1 MSQALLC
8 SSWAQNKRPSHC
20 SPQLLCLACSD
31 RSLDAVELGDA
42 GLSRA
47 SLAPLSLSASSLGP
61 LCCCCCCRSA
71 CAAAP
76 GHDQAT
82 AINHPGPWVPSR
94 SVTRSRAFPLL
105 VWSER
110 RRADQRFRVDDC
122 YGWPIGASHDRT
134 APRVGKRGAA
144 CFGGRSRSG
153 YPSLLLRP
161 LFPNLLVTG
170 VLSHACLG
178 TCVF

>member
-1 MSQALLC
+1 MGAEQKATHI
-8 SSWAQNKRPSHC
+8 PHC

-82 AINHPGPWVPSR
+82 AKPSGPLGSFEERYQVACFSPVGVVGA
-94 SVTRSRAFPLL
+94 VTRRPAL
-105 VWSER
+105 
-110 RRADQRFRVDDC
+110 RVDDC
-122 YGWPIGASHDRT
+122 YGWPIAHW
-134 APRVGKRGAA
+134 RVSRSNGTQRWKALGSMLP
-144 CFGGRSRSG
+144 CFGGRRVLWVLFSSS
-153 YPSLLLRP
+153 PS
-161 LFPNLLVTG
+161 T
-170 VLSHACLG
+170 LS
-178 TCVF
+178 